1 MSFARPAES
10 EPEAPAPAPENERD
24 AALGAYVHQL
34 AARMGQPMTAE
45 ELPILILQNVHAQVL
60 LSARLVEIGRGI
72 LEQVN
77 ETNDRLSELCELQ
90 EEGEPE

>member
-10 EPEAPAPAPENERD
+10 EPEAPAPAPENDRD

-34 AARMGQPMTAE
+34 AARMGQPVSAE
-45 ELPILILQNVHAQVL
+45 ELPGLLLQNLHAQVL

-77 ETNDRLSELCELQ
+77 EANDRLSELCELQ
-90 EEGEPE
+90 EDGDSE